1 MQEIDQKQNTITKP
15 KLYKY
20 DRKQYARNYYRD
32 NVEKY
37 KNEYKYEKK
46 KWMCEICNDG
56 KVLKS
61 PRSMHNKT
69 KKHINNFEKIK
80 MQETINKYEQTINSL
95 KSLL

>member
-1 MQEIDQKQNTITKP
+1 MQEIDQKNTITKP
-15 KLYKY
+15 KIYNY
-20 DRKQYARNYYRD
+20 DRREYARNYYRR

-46 KWMCEICNDG
+46 KWICEICDDG

-69 KKHINNFEKIK
+69 KKHINNIEKFK
-80 MQETINKYEQTINSL
+80 MKETIKKYEQQMNDI
-95 KSLL
+95 KSLI

>member
-1 MQEIDQKQNTITKP
+1 MQEIDQKNTITKP
-15 KLYKY
+15 KIYNY
-20 DRKQYARNYYRD
+20 DRREYARNYYRR

-46 KWMCEICNDG
+46 KWICEICDDG

-69 KKHINNFEKIK
+69 KKHISNIEKFQMK
-80 MQETINKYEQTINSL
+80 ETIKKYEKQMNDI
-95 KSLL
+95 KSLI